1 MCPFRER
8 VIMPT
13 EPARIGWSSSI
24 RLFDSA
30 RRLMPGGV
38 SSPVRAISPHPFY
51 TARADGPYLW
61 DCDGNRFID
70 YCLAY
75 GPMILGHR
83 HPAIRDAVADQMDRG
98 WLYGTPSEL
107 EVNLAGRI
115 SGHYPSMERLR
126 FVSSGTEATMAA
138 IRVARGSSGK
148 DMIIKIEGGF
158 HGAHDSVLVKAGS
171 GATTLGIPDSQG
183 VPADAVRNTLQV
195 PYNDPAALEEVMEQF
210 CGQIACLIME
220 PVLGNI
226 GPILPEKGYLQEVR
240 RLTEKNDILLIFD
253 EVITG
258 FRLSL
263 GGAQELFGIKPDL
276 TTLGKIIG
284 GGFPIGVFGGRADLM
299 DRVAPGGA
307 IYQAGTF
314 NGSPASL
321 AAGLATLDVMEK
333 ENTLHKLNRMGA
345 EMRSALKEIVE
356 DLGLDYSVVGIASMF
371 KIFFGPE
378 PHDYAQALKC
388 DRAGYLQLF
397 RRMLN
402 SGVFLTPSQ
411 YETDFISAAHT
422 QDVIETTLEAFRSC
436 LKS

>member
-1 MCPFRER
+1 MRFD
-8 VIMPT
+8 
-13 EPARIGWSSSI
+13 SSI

-83 HPAIRDAVADQMDRG
+83 HPAIREAVADQMDRG

-226 GPILPEKGYLQEVR
+226 GPVLPEKGYLQEVR
-240 RLTEKNDILLIFD
+240 RLTEKNDVLLIFD

-371 KIFFGPE
+371 KVFFGPE

>member
-1 MCPFRER
+1 
-8 VIMPT
+8 
-13 EPARIGWSSSI
+13 
-24 RLFDSA
+24 
-30 RRLMPGGV
+30 
-38 SSPVRAISPHPFY
+38 VRAISPHPFY

>member
-1 MCPFRER
+1 MMHFD
-8 VIMPT
+8 
-13 EPARIGWSSSI
+13 SSI
-24 RLFDSA
+24 RLFDQA

-38 SSPVRAISPHPFY
+38 SSPVRAISPYPFY
-51 TARADGPYLW
+51 TARAIGPYLW

-83 HPAIRDAVADQMDRG
+83 HPAIKEAVSDQMDRG

-107 EVNLAGRI
+107 EVRLAERV
-115 SGHYPSMERLR
+115 SSLYPSMERLR

-138 IRVARGSSGK
+138 IRVARGSTGR

-171 GATTLGIPDSQG
+171 GATTLGIPDSRG
-183 VPADAVRNTLQV
+183 VPRDATKNTIQV
-195 PYNDPAALEEVMEQF
+195 PYNDPAALEEVLERF
-210 CGQIACLIME
+210 SGRIACLIME

-226 GPILPEKGYLQEVR
+226 GPILPDKGYLQTAR
-240 RLTEKNDILLIFD
+240 RLTKKNDVLLIFD

-299 DRVAPGGA
+299 DQVAPGGA
-307 IYQAGTF
+307 IYQAGTY

-333 ENTLHKLNRMGA
+333 EDTINKLNRSG
-345 EMRSALKEIVE
+345 ESMRLALKDMVE
-356 DLGLDYSVVGIASMF
+356 DLGQDWSVVGIASMF
-371 KIFFGPE
+371 KVFFGPE
-378 PHDYAQALKC
+378 PHNYAQALRC
-388 DRAGYLQLF
+388 DRQGYFEFF
-397 RRMLN
+397 RRMLD
-402 SGVFLTPSQ
+402 SGIFLTPSQ
-411 YETDFISAAHT
+411 YETDFISAAHN